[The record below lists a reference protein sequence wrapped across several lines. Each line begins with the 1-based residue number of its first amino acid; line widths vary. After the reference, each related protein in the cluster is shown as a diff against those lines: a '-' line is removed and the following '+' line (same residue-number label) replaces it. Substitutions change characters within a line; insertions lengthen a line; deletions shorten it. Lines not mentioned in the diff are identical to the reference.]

1 MPSERLTIQELDAV
15 RTMRRATM
23 AAIAHRSGLSL
34 TSVWRVLSGRSYDLR
49 KIVRICKA
57 LRVSPRRLD
66 FEALLG
72 DPKQAR
78 DGHKETAANAERR

>member
-1 MPSERLTIQELDAV
+1 MPPERLTIQKLDAL
-15 RTMRRATM
+15 RTRRRATM
-23 AAIAHRSGLSL
+23 AAIARQSGLSL

-72 DPKQAR
+72 DSNQVL
-78 DGHKETAANAERR
+78 DGHKEAPANAERS